1 MEDDKILLNL
11 QPGDRFKVKF
21 QEQNREN
28 INFRFLIYLDC
39 WMEVVKKVDD
49 SAGGPCAYY
58 VTCLEEHN
66 THLTGRQAFSWG
78 SCGIKE
84 WRPGIDFTEVRKVGQ
99 LPAHV
104 ISKPN
109 YYLPDI

>member
-66 THLTGRQAFSWG
+66 THLTGRRWG
-78 SCGIKE
+78 SCGTKE